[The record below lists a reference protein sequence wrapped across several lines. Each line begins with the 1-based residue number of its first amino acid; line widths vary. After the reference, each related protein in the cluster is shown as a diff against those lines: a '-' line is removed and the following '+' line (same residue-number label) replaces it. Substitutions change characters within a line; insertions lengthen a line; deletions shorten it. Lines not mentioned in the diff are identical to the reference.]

1 MTSQGQCTDT
11 LRADSL
17 LSLFALF
24 LLHGKQSIYTV
35 RKGSPCRVM
44 NKYRG
49 VIKHFKQHTFCWTP
63 VFVPVELFKVKF
75 LKLTAEPLE
84 NLKRSCKK
92 SWNLKSSKECEPWSG
107 SRKEFGGARVG
118 WGSTRFLS
126 IQHCLQEIVHQKLLT
141 EQLAIFKRKPARA
154 EEGALN
160 NLAGLTIM
168 KWVYIASFCMLKKI
182 ILNINILPAIKIQFN
197 YYTSHNKANLFNN
210 IKLTTKNTYRN
221 ISSPFYKTWLKCL

>member
-17 LSLFALF
+17 ISLFALF
-24 LLHGKQSIYTV
+24 LLHGKQSINTV

-107 SRKEFGGARVG
+107 SRKEFGGGRVG

-154 EEGALN
+154 KEGALN

-168 KWVYIASFCMLKKI
+168 KWVYCFILHAQKNHFKHQYSAS
-182 ILNINILPAIKIQFN
+182 N
-197 YYTSHNKANLFNN
+197 
-210 IKLTTKNTYRN
+210 
-221 ISSPFYKTWLKCL
+221 